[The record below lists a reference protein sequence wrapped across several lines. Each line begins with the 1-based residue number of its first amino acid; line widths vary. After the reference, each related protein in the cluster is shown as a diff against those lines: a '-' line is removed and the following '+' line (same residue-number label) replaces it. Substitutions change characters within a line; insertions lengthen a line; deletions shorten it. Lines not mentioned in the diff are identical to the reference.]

1 MAWFRRRHTPD
12 RFVLLDF
19 LEAPAE
25 PPPSLRRIAAEAV
38 ILQDE
43 AEDVLRGVR
52 ARKALGELAPRGG
65 PVVRRFFAL
74 RDSLPARCEDPE
86 DERIRKI
93 LDVTLHHHAMVLST
107 ALEFLA
113 VEWRSDQ
120 VSRQLDGFDGLGA
133 PARALDE
140 VYATLSRR

>member
-12 RFVLLDF
+12 RFVLLDC

-52 ARKALGELAPRGG
+52 DRRSLGELAPRGG

-74 RDSLPARCEDPE
+74 RDSLPVRCEDPE
-86 DERIRKI
+86 DERIRRI

-113 VEWRSDQ
+113 LEWRSDRI
-120 VSRQLDGFDGLGA
+120 SRQLDCFDGLGE

-140 VYATLSRR
+140 VYAALSRR

>member
-1 MAWFRRRHTPD
+1 MAWFRRRHVPD
-12 RFVLLDF
+12 RFVLIDS
-19 LEAPAE
+19 LETPVE

-38 ILQDE
+38 ILQDRPRTCS
-43 AEDVLRGVR
+43 AAYAPGRP
-52 ARKALGELAPRGG
+52 LGELAPRGG

-74 RDSLPARCEDPE
+74 RDSLPAHCEDPE
-86 DERIRKI
+86 DERIRRI

-113 VEWRSDQ
+113 LEWRSDQ
-120 VSRQLDGFDGLGA
+120 ISRQLDGFDGLGA

>member
-1 MAWFRRRHTPD
+1 MAWFRRHDAPD
-12 RFVLLDF
+12 RFVLIDSI
-19 LEAPAE
+19 EKPAE

-43 AEDVLRGVR
+43 AEEVLRGVR
-52 ARKALGELAPRGG
+52 ARRTLGELAPRGG

-74 RDSLPARCEDPE
+74 RDSLPAHCEDPE
-86 DERIRKI
+86 DERIRTV
-93 LDVTLHHHAMVLST
+93 LDITLHHHAMVLST

-113 VEWRSDQ
+113 LEWRSDRIA
-120 VSRQLDGFDGLGA
+120 RQLDGFDGLGA

>member
-12 RFVLLDF
+12 RFVLIDS
-19 LEAPAE
+19 LETPVE

-38 ILQDE
+38 ILQDV
-43 AEDVLRGVR
+43 AEEVLRGVR
-52 ARKALGELAPRGG
+52 ARHSLGELAPRGG

-74 RDSLPARCEDPE
+74 RDSLPAHCEDAE
-86 DERIRKI
+86 DERIRMI

-113 VEWRSDQ
+113 LEWRSDQ
-120 VSRQLDGFDGLGA
+120 IARQLDGFDGLGE

-140 VYATLSRR
+140 VYATLCRR

>member
-1 MAWFRRRHTPD
+1 MAWFRRRHVPD
-12 RFVLLDF
+12 RFVLIDS
-19 LEAPAE
+19 LETPVE

-38 ILQDE
+38 ILQDM

-52 ARKALGELAPRGG
+52 AREPLGELAPRGG

-74 RDSLPARCEDPE
+74 RDSLPPHCEDSE
-86 DERIRKI
+86 DERIRRI

-113 VEWRSDQ
+113 LEWRSDQ
-120 VSRQLDGFDGLGA
+120 ISRQLDGFDGLGA